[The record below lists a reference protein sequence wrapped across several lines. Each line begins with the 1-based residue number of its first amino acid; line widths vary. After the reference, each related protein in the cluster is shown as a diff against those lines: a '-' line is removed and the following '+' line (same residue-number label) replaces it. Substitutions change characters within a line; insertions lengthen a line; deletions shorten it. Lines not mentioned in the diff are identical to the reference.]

1 MPKPRPFLSRPVGRA
16 SRKAFPLALAALLA
30 GCVSSERTA
39 PVGRDSPSAPKG
51 TATPRVSTAPSFTSP
66 DARQCAAD
74 LQQAGVRF
82 TPLPNQEFGGGC
94 RAIDSVKLLDIGTPT
109 TNLGA
114 MTCPLARNF
123 AAWARHAVQPA
134 AQKIFGSQVARI
146 ETFGTYSC
154 RNIYG
159 GRSGRL
165 SQHAYAN
172 AIDVSGFVLANGRR
186 IMLDGGWAGDAA
198 SQEFLR
204 TLHKSACR
212 RFGTVLGPDY
222 NAAHYNH
229 FHFDMSGNG
238 YCR

>member
-1 MPKPRPFLSRPVGRA
+1 MVCRPALSIGTVPRRRIA
-16 SRKAFPLALAALLA
+16 ALAAAAMLLSGCIGGESLPNGSKAAARAKPQAA
-30 GCVSSERTA
+30 GVPA
-39 PVGRDSPSAPKG
+39 FASAE
-51 TATPRVSTAPSFTSP
+51 
-66 DARQCAAD
+66 ARQCLVELDAAK
-74 LQQAGVRF
+74 VKF

-94 RAIDSVKLLDIGTPT
+94 KAIDSVKLLDIGVPA

-114 MTCPLARNF
+114 LTCPLARNF
-123 AAWARHAVQPA
+123 AAWAQFAMRPA
-134 AQKIFGSQVARI
+134 ARLHFKSEVVKI

-172 AIDVSGFVLANGRR
+172 AVDVAGFVLADGRR
-186 IMLDGGWAGDAA
+186 IMVAGGWRGDAA
-198 SQEFLR
+198 TQGFLR
-204 TLHKSACR
+204 ALHKSACR

-222 NAAHYNH
+222 NAAHDNH
-229 FHFDMSGNG
+229 FHFDMSGEG